1 MNKEF
6 KEQINAQITDYLG
19 RLSYLNEY
27 INSSENKTIE
37 KDMPLEKIQSL
48 FAEISSDL
56 VSFDVPDLYEN
67 VLSGLINSFNIH
79 NLPQTIEDYEKDQFQ
94 FSIGSTIRSIQDSIS
109 GYEER
114 ANSYYFF
121 RSIGFASKNVVVVG
135 ANGSGKSTLAC
146 NIKNTLQRQD
156 GIVIPAQKMIVLP
169 TLTYI
174 PSLPSIK
181 NTFAQTQKTIFDS
194 KITYHLNNNS
204 DIPYD
209 VVRQQT
215 SHIKDLFIMLSA
227 ERANANARCGNKT
240 RNGGHATIE
249 DALSTID
256 TVIEIW
262 NELIEHRELVCN
274 DNNELIIKY
283 NEKEYPAYQMSD
295 GERLILYLVS
305 EVKLAPQNALIVV
318 DEPEL
323 HLHKAILDK
332 LWNRLEV
339 LRPDCLF
346 FYLTHDLQFAA
357 SRNAIKCWIKSYDP
371 DRRNKWEIIRVADN
385 ELPQELMLKLLG
397 SRKKILFCE
406 GNYDSIDYKL
416 YTLLFPKFMITPVES
431 CKNVINY
438 TRAFNQIKDKYAEA
452 YGLIDRDFKEQK
464 ELDALKRDNVLFYN
478 VAEVENVLL
487 VDDLLKGMK
496 EQFESDADIEALKQ
510 KIIDKLSS
518 DIKFQATRYVEH
530 RIIYHLSSINGLKG
544 HSIEDVKNNFIKA
557 TSEIKPY
564 EWFDERIKAIEDIV
578 NRKDYTE
585 TLRIFNNKG
594 LVGIVEK
601 ELLIGHYQDRVL
613 KRMTKT
619 GVPQAIKELFP
630 KELM

>member
-1 MNKEF
+1 MNKEL
-6 KEQINAQITDYLG
+6 KDQINALITDYLD
-19 RLSYLNEY
+19 RLSHLNEY
-27 INSSENKTIE
+27 IHSDENKTIE
-37 KDMPLEKIQSL
+37 KDIPIEKIQSL

-79 NLPQTIEDYEKDQFQ
+79 NLPQTIEDYKKDQFR

-109 GYEER
+109 GFEDR

-146 NIKNTLQRQD
+146 NIKNTLKRQD
-156 GIVIPAQKMIVLP
+156 GIVIPAQKLIVLP

-181 NTFAQTQKTIFDS
+181 NTFAQTQQTIFDS
-194 KITYHLNNNS
+194 KVTYQLYNNS

-209 VVRQQT
+209 VVRQHT

-227 ERANANARCGNKT
+227 ERANANARCGKKT
-240 RNGGHATIE
+240 RNGEQPTIE
-249 DALSTID
+249 DAFSTID

-262 NELIEHRELVCN
+262 NELIEHRRLVYN
-274 DNNELIIKY
+274 DNNELIIQY
-283 NEKEYPAYQMSD
+283 NEREYPAYQMSD

-305 EVKLAPQNALIVV
+305 EVKLAPKNALIVV

-332 LWNRLEV
+332 LWNRLEI

-357 SRNAIKCWIKSYDP
+357 SRDAIKCWIKSYDP
-371 DRRNKWEIIRVADN
+371 DRRNKWEIKRVDDN
-385 ELPQELMLKLLG
+385 DLPQELMLKLLG

-406 GNYDSIDYKL
+406 GDYNSIDYKL
-416 YTLLFPKFMITPVES
+416 YTILFPKYMIMPVES

-438 TRAFNQIKDKYAEA
+438 TRAFNQIKDKYVEA

-464 ELDALKRDNVLFYN
+464 ELDALERDNVLSYN

-496 EQFESDADIEALKQ
+496 EQFESEADIEALKQ
-510 KIIDKLSS
+510 RIIDKLSS

-544 HSIEDVKNNFIKA
+544 HSIEDVKNNFIKE
-557 TSEIKPY
+557 TSQIKPD

-601 ELLIGHYQDRVL
+601 ELSMGQYQNRAL
-613 KRMTKT
+613 KRIAKT
-619 GVPQAIKELFP
+619 GVPQAIKDLFP

>member
-1 MNKEF
+1 MDKEL
-6 KEQINAQITDYLG
+6 KERINAQISDYID
-19 RLSYLNEY
+19 RLSYFNEY
-27 INSSENKTIE
+27 IHSDENKSIE
-37 KDMPLEKIQSL
+37 MDLPIERIQSL

-67 VLSGLINSFNIH
+67 VLSGLIDSFNIK
-79 NLPQTIEDYEKDQFQ
+79 NLPQTIEDYEKDQFR
-94 FSIGSTIRSIQDSIS
+94 FSIGSTIRLIQDSIS
-109 GYEER
+109 RYEER

-227 ERANANARCGNKT
+227 ERANANAKCGNII
-240 RNGGHATIE
+240 RSGGQPSVE
-249 DALSTID
+249 DAASTID
-256 TVIEIW
+256 VVIEIW
-262 NELIEHRELVCN
+262 NELIEHRKLVCN

-332 LWNRLEV
+332 LWNRLED

-371 DRRNKWEIIRVADN
+371 DRRNKWEIIRVDDN
-385 ELPQELMLKLLG
+385 ELPQELLFKLLG
-397 SRKKILFCE
+397 NRKRVLFCE
-406 GNYDSIDYKL
+406 GKYDSIDYKL
-416 YTLLFPKFMITPVES
+416 YTLLFPKFMIMPVES

-530 RIIYHLSSINGLKG
+530 RIICHLSSINGLKG
-544 HSIEDVKNNFIKA
+544 HSIEDVKNNFIKE
-557 TSEIKPY
+557 TSEIKPD

-601 ELLIGHYQDRVL
+601 ELLIGQYQDRVL
-613 KRMTKT
+613 KRMAKT
-619 GVPQAIKELFP
+619 GVPQAIKDLFP

>member
-1 MNKEF
+1 MNKEL
-6 KEQINAQITDYLG
+6 KEQINALITDYLD
-19 RLSYLNEY
+19 RLSHLNEY
-27 INSSENKTIE
+27 IHSSENKTIE
-37 KDMPLEKIQSL
+37 KDMPLEIIQSL
-48 FAEISSDL
+48 FDEISSDL
-56 VSFDVPDLYEN
+56 VSFDIPDLYEN

-79 NLPQTIEDYEKDQFQ
+79 NLPQTIEDYKKDQFR
-94 FSIGSTIRSIQDSIS
+94 FSIGSTIKSIQDSIS
-109 GYEER
+109 GFEDR

-156 GIVIPAQKMIVLP
+156 GLVIPAQKMIVLP

-174 PSLPSIK
+174 PSLSSIK
-181 NTFAQTQKTIFDS
+181 NTFERTQKTIFDS
-194 KITYHLNNNS
+194 KVTYQLNNNG
-204 DIPYD
+204 DIPYN
-209 VVRQQT
+209 VVQQQT

-240 RNGGHATIE
+240 RNGEQPTIE
-249 DALSTID
+249 DASSTID
-256 TVIEIW
+256 TVIGIW
-262 NELIEHRELVCN
+262 NELVDHRKLVCN
-274 DNNELIIKY
+274 DNNEMVIRY

-295 GERLILYLVS
+295 GERLILYLVA
-305 EVKLAPQNALIVV
+305 EVNLAPKNALIVV

-332 LWNRLEV
+332 LWNRLEA

-371 DRRNKWEIIRVADN
+371 DRRNKWEIKRVDDN
-385 ELPQELMLKLLG
+385 ELPQELLLKLLG
-397 SRKKILFCE
+397 NRKRVLFCE
-406 GNYDSIDYKL
+406 GGYDSIDYQL
-416 YTLLFPKFMITPVES
+416 YTLLFPKFMIMPVES

-464 ELDALKRDNVLFYN
+464 ELDALKKDNILSYN

-487 VDDLLKGMK
+487 VDDLLTGMK
-496 EQFESDADIEALKQ
+496 EQFESDADIEELKQ

-518 DIKFQATRYVEH
+518 DKQFQAARYVEH
-530 RIIYHLSSINGLKG
+530 RIIYHLSRINGLKG
-544 HSIEDVKNNFIKA
+544 HSIEDVKNNFNNETSKIKA
-557 TSEIKPY
+557 E
-564 EWFDERIKAIEDIV
+564 EWYNEQVKFLEDIV
-578 NRKDYTE
+578 NRKDYNE

-619 GVPQAIKELFP
+619 GVPQAIKGLFP